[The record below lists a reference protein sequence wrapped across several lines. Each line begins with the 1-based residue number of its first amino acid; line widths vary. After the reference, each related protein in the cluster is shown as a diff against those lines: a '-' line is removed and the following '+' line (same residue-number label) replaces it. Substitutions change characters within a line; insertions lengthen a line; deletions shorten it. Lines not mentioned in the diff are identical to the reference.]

1 MDSGL
6 ISFIVGYVII
16 INMIGF
22 IILYLKVR
30 TDCIKL
36 SEKKLNIIL
45 LVLSLIGGFI
55 GVLTG
60 AEMLQYERDNKLF
73 KRWIPLIIF
82 LEIVGIV
89 LIIYSNS
96 AK

>member
-6 ISFIVGYVII
+6 ISFLVGYVIV

-22 IILYLKVR
+22 ILIYLKVR
-30 TDCIKL
+30 TDYIKL
-36 SEKKLNIIL
+36 SDKKMNILL

-60 AEMLQYERDNKLF
+60 AEMLQYERNNKLF

-82 LEIVGIV
+82 LEIIGIV
-89 LIIYSNS
+89 MIIYNNS
-96 AK
+96 AV

>member
-6 ISFIVGYVII
+6 ISLLVGYAII

-22 IILYLKVR
+22 IMIYLKVR
-30 TDCIKL
+30 TDYIKL
-36 SEKKLNIIL
+36 SERKMNTVLMI
-45 LVLSLIGGFI
+45 LSLIGGFI